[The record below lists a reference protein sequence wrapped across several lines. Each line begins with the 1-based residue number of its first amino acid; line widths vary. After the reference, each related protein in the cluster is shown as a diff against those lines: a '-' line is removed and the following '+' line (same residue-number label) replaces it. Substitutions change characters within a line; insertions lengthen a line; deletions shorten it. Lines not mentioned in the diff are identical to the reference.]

1 MKSAIVIG
9 LVLSSLL
16 QRNPH
21 FRVADVEV
29 ESVDRQTGIVTF
41 VDNEGEAWT
50 AESVRVSVYSAG
62 EKCTLVF
69 DNMGT
74 EDIYD
79 DEIVA
84 IAEVEVFHAES

>member
-41 VDNEGEAWT
+41 VDNEGEAWA
-50 AESVRVSVYSAG
+50 AEIERTFEYPAG
-62 EKCTLVF
+62 EECTLVF

-74 EDIYD
+74 ESIYD

-84 IAEVEVFHAES
+84 IF